1 MNEENFLPSDDAI
14 RNFLKQSNNE
24 NFEQPSFEGQVGHS
38 NRLFVDMAST
48 NNFFSDDP
56 HYIKGFRKYQ
66 NVVGA
71 PLYAD
76 QDPWEELAKNQS
88 SLRQLRN
95 GTVRML
101 GTAATSFTE
110 TFTSISVGLPQ
121 ALATWDFSKIYKN
134 EMSQAYDAFNEY
146 LQENFPIYYT
156 KKQQEMSLGEE
167 LTQMTF
173 WADKFGNGLGF
184 MLGAIGSGLVTGGL
198 GLGAS
203 VTKAGEIMGKLG
215 MNYSKA
221 LKAVKAGQIISKEAS
236 AIRKAA
242 LIDRVFSSTVAAV
255 GESSI
260 EARGVYNNVK
270 QTLLEQRFRGE
281 NTLTDEE
288 IEKAAREAGNV
299 NFGVNLAL
307 VGGSNFVQFGK
318 LFRNSYKGEKKALD
332 NIIRTAEGK
341 YVSDKAAQKMKRLK
355 NFGAN
360 VLSETG
366 QEAGQFTSEKTLDN
380 YFERRYN
387 RKADL
392 ESQKFLVSFVDA
404 IKETVG
410 SKEGQESML
419 LGAMLGALGSVTNI
433 SENKREDLIR
443 KKQLETLN
451 KHSAK
456 SGLTQL
462 IKASVAHNSSQKVM
476 DDALLKGDRK
486 AYEDAKF
493 DQAFDYILSRVNAG
507 RGDLLKQEI
516 DEFEKSLAN
525 QDEFKEHFGK
535 ENFRETFNRIRNLV
549 KDIEEISDDVDTR
562 FGYIKNQELRDALKY
577 GYAAAKNADQRK
589 ETLLKEI
596 AEKTGA
602 FLSKDDVKNNNEEFN
617 KALFSFFQ
625 TLKENLSHV
634 ITPSEKTKENLDD
647 VSKKLSEVKKAFE
660 NKFSRKNDKNKPLS
674 LEEELLQDK
683 FKSFFGKLLDHIIA
697 NPTDANEIVEKVK
710 DISKLERTRR
720 NFIKD
725 LNNASNLNAEEYL
738 NKKREKVIN
747 QNKFTKRPKI
757 SKNPNNY
764 YKYEEQRIEELEDSK
779 LERHIDNF
787 ITRADIIKDLNE
799 PKNTPQEILED
810 SPEKIFATIKN
821 NNIEISDEEKGLL
834 REKAENKIAEIENIN
849 NDLQTVDDTLRKV
862 KQEFPDPDTGQFETF
877 IDINDSNI
885 NDIIDLIDILNSK
898 YGQESGIDLNKI
910 LNAPSEK
917 LNEVLVDILEQYYE
931 FLKNKA
937 ATYNEKDLPILN
949 KLLEDLNNYN
959 PVIES
964 DETYEDNVKLVA
976 KEFFNESKAIEDS
989 FEIDEYFEQVERVEE
1004 QIKEL
1009 KALRSIFEKR
1019 DISIKD
1025 EIIDSIDKQLES
1037 LNNILKKAKENRA
1050 DREKRLKALA
1060 EQKNAEN
1067 YLTVG
1072 IDTKTGNKTE
1082 ISEIYKNVIGE
1093 KEYEELYNKAKDD
1106 NFSPIWVDV
1115 IKSIF
1120 VKKLNDN
1127 PSKQDLI
1134 EGANGIKENIAA
1146 SWAAINDLLRQ
1157 KDLSIDKDKKL
1168 SALEFF
1174 RKNPTRLDVIFSAF
1188 ANLEFERDNE
1198 GRYTGIIKGLDSD
1211 KSSPLF
1217 NYLQNKNLSELEK
1230 QVETLDSSIRKDA
1243 NLTKEDLLEII
1254 KHYKNIL
1261 IYNNLLEL
1269 SNSNVK
1275 IVPVIERLVKD
1286 LEQQSKSKGK
1296 KIVYSAEQLNAIKEL
1311 VYFTFRKDKEE
1322 EYSNFAYL
1330 KGFAGTGKT
1339 TVVLKTL
1346 IKLLGLKNENVYLT
1360 GKNTLVS
1367 KTINKSFGKDITP
1380 TLENLIKD
1388 IENEGDKFF
1397 EKYKVIIIDE
1407 VGGINKNELDKIAK
1421 LTKGKNV
1428 KVIVAGD
1435 PNQNVAEKHPLKAL
1449 RQRASIK
1456 PFIESYNESDLLID
1470 NYNVSSVI
1478 NDEVRANKSK
1488 LENLTVISPL
1498 TTRFRTNV
1506 SSLLDFQDRFINN
1519 TLDHTQKEIVVSSN
1533 VKDNNLTSEPNPKGV
1548 YGVKDRNKFKNELIN
1563 FLKSQ
1568 NTKDGKS
1575 RVIITNKNRKAEYEK
1590 LLQDNG
1596 ITNVYVYD
1604 FIEIQG
1610 ATIDQ
1615 VFVDIEN
1622 RSDEF
1627 AVQKEYNTAMY
1638 TSTSRATEFL
1648 IITGF
1653 NTTNNYSNNQEI
1665 AGVSEEEINNKFN
1678 ELLERSKKDLDLV
1691 KENLKDE
1698 VKKEED
1704 KKKAQQNKP
1713 KEENKEKE
1721 KEKQE
1726 EDKKESITDTEEET
1740 DDSEEFP
1747 SDEEMEEEELD
1758 DLFDDENDVEK
1769 EPISD
1774 TSETNND
1781 ETEQDPEEPNE
1792 LTLFDVIP
1800 SPDKIEFK
1808 LEHPTNDN
1816 LHSKSEPNLAKRGD
1830 KIYIV
1835 KAKKNNNEKKF
1846 LLHVI
1851 AKTDKGFKSIAVLS
1865 KKETKILGLDKNYD
1879 NLPNLG
1885 DVTIETIEGSDQ
1897 ESFDFE
1903 YLLKQNDLVKGEKT
1917 VSNANRIYI
1926 KYGSMRNAKPLTT
1939 NLINEIKNNK
1949 GLKNPKVSFVIV
1961 TKKFIEENEK
1971 SSRKSKNLELIPGVP
1986 YLVLKLSNKDIYIRL
2001 LPKKLNINNNKHF
2014 EFVSP
2019 IIKFIEKKKE
2029 FLEISGLEDNIL
2041 TNVVIKKIAL
2051 GDTSPLDEL
2060 KNLTEEEKDKLKT
2073 LAKDIYDL
2081 CYERKPITIGSKVQI
2096 KNGHSIVIDE
2106 DTPNSKTITKFE
2118 KVFTDKNGKQTVKK
2132 SSLIVKDIK
2141 KDKAILNYNGR
2152 DIEVNITDL
2161 TVVGK
2166 HKPGAAQKAFNLISK
2181 SNSKV
2186 DGLSLSFK
2194 KSFVKGKR
2202 LITVSAGK
2210 PLLQSDER
2218 NLVNFDNSKSTISF
2232 SKSYQNELSE
2242 IYIEMFGETILNSSD
2257 PNDNEKYKDAIE
2269 NGKVSYK
2276 YLNSVLYNKDG
2287 KYGAEAESFRQAV
2300 LERLVLPNNQYLSL
2314 SDLEYLFSFDNK
2326 GDSKVKNGFGLR
2338 LPIQQIKNTAI
2349 DPLTKK
2355 EITASD
2361 ASNYFDTTLENIE
2374 NTNLS
2379 IQIDNGNLNIK
2390 PKYKPKQ
2397 NTKDNKIIE
2406 SLAEDKNEVKE
2417 DTLKDSDTEEKS
2429 VEETKIIS
2437 DEASDEEQDFDSD
2450 VNINPKGKALT
2461 KEQLTDLGPKVDKET
2476 IIKEIQSK
2484 VKIPRENIKF
2494 VSETEMFL
2502 ISKGKNWGYWLNG
2515 TIYILENPD
2524 KTYYLNIARHEVFHE
2539 VFNRYLTEQEKQKLY
2554 EYAVKKYGLYE
2565 KTEEEIEEYL
2575 AKEYQVYKN
2584 TGIYSTNFIKRI
2596 FDRLLKL
2603 LGFLKE
2609 NKDVIEDLFKRI
2621 ERGEFLT
2628 KDITNFNIQTGKPLS
2643 KLVENWGDGFTFKR
2657 AYEIVVDYLSLLC
2670 TNYARIED
2678 KEILQSNGVLK
2689 HIPYKRIEALVLMR
2703 KKLQTTV
2710 TVFKQALNEV
2720 NEQLQNENLSPE
2732 ERKNLEEIRDYRDI
2746 TLRAAEKLLDI
2757 DNFVE
2762 ILKIIYP
2769 TFMNKNIKELIS
2781 MAETGVTKSL
2791 EAEEKI
2797 SNDTLVSSVTDDVD
2811 EDSLPDETD
2820 EYSDADGTFKLSD
2833 IVEEGDRFDAEQRV
2847 TENVKDFLATITNPK
2862 TGLPVKVSPYKVLA
2876 QALININGK
2885 TLLEKRT
2892 QVIKS
2897 FKAFYG
2903 ENMSEDV
2910 KAVRDRLL
2918 ELMRAVERKVINLT
2932 ENNERYK
2939 IELEFGYS
2947 SVEKKY
2953 PDRAY
2958 IKYNVPEVG
2967 KDGKVFYSPR
2977 VTTVKA
2983 KVLAKKIVNG
2993 KEKVYVRPATTI
3005 EFYKLVA
3012 AKIKEID
3019 TTNKTEK
3026 IKYEGKIV
3034 TVKKPDV
3041 SLLTDSVIYKKINAS
3056 YSAQLASNT
3065 LSEIFSSL
3073 NSLRE
3078 KYPMTGITEYHVDSS
3093 RTFRYFQINK
3103 NAEKTALIEN
3113 FRTDFAILIGDLIKN
3128 NKIPSLLNLIKE
3140 TESKSKGGIKFG
3152 SNEFI
3157 KNFSTIIHTII
3168 PKNYINVNI
3177 NEIPRSTSYILIND
3191 LYYVLSHFDG
3201 TSNDIIN
3208 RYIEDRYSAEE
3219 RKEISTSDVSLEEA
3233 VLYFMHTNE
3242 NNNTEN
3248 ILNTVY
3254 PEKQE
3259 EQATKYHGAD
3269 GKPRWTLMNSNYF
3282 IEVIQSL
3289 MKVFSHI
3296 VKPNYME
3303 TDSEAKFYHLNPLL
3317 IEKERIREY
3326 ADHDGVKNNLNDF
3339 STVYKREVGYDWFTR
3354 NLNLAFTGLAKN
3366 FGTVRTGIYYFQQG
3380 ITPSNKPTISGAMMQ
3395 TLTHQEIK
3403 DNLAIMVLQ
3412 EALRKPNP
3420 KIKGFNEE
3428 KVSRSYLFYG
3438 RDSKGK
3444 PIKKNRLTLEELGL
3458 TEEHPLIKTL
3468 SNPKL
3473 WGEERDEALKE
3484 LHSNKLIAERVEEIY
3499 EALRKDSELLAE
3511 KMIKRE
3517 FIFDS
3522 ELPKIHKR
3530 LKDYGFIDHK
3540 KPSLREDFAEVNVK
3554 TKIAK
3559 DGKKTQQY
3567 RVRKE
3572 DVIDILELF
3581 YLNFYVNSNL
3591 LNQLTLGDIAYF
3603 KDSYDVIKREAGPNA
3618 IGQKGLI
3625 DEQYGLKEKYR
3636 VVVLE
3641 DIIDTAG
3648 NLDQR
3653 YGNSPLGQ
3661 ALKKIRDIN
3670 PKITDAQGYILPKRK
3685 KNIVKGFGRGLNLK
3699 SILKP
3704 VHYEIRPDGVPIYV
3718 KYSAVEL
3725 TDELC
3730 REFPELRELRRAM
3743 ESAGI
3748 PEDKLDEFNKLFDIV
3763 MNVDTKRLR
3772 TDKEYRKTYHKALKS
3787 YNRIVEKNPHTID
3800 EAIFNSAV
3808 KVGNPSKP
3816 IKIDVDENGKLKFN
3830 IKDFS
3835 KENVITLSNRNYRI
3849 QLNPGGKIDAEDGIS
3864 TPSQLLYMLNSNGKN
3879 REKAEKVREAYA
3891 EIQKLGHEV
3900 LKEKLSLGNLS
3911 REDVEQVIKKELGDS
3926 ARETQD
3932 NITFLDYIRNPKI
3945 SLNFPFIVEKVI
3957 NQLASR
3963 FTDNISDIRF
3973 PGSKFVLQ
3981 SAFGSRH
3988 IKLNREPRL
3997 VRDEQGNYYAEIIMP
4012 DIPAIRRH
4020 IKEGD
4025 LLVDKGTL
4033 KMFGFR
4039 LPSTEIHSAIPLR
4052 VVGFYPTKNQTNVVI
4067 VPREI
4072 VALHGSDFDVDSL
4085 SIVRMSTN
4093 KRTPFKIN
4101 DKIIINKGEVIT
4113 EEHVNTIKPYY
4124 LELLEEFEK
4133 NPNDEKLKAKIRT
4146 TRNILIK
4153 GYKNMVIKG
4162 MFDLFSHPDN
4172 LEDMLTPIDLVT
4184 LTKRVSK
4191 SEDLTKGVEE
4201 SAFDLVYRITGGEE
4215 KYGAVKEDHREL
4227 YVDRVIGLPIDEHLM
4242 HSDNFAGVKLTG
4254 IFANFFKG
4262 FAYTFDAVIN
4272 NDNPKLKESL
4282 HIKAFGKTYT
4292 ELKREPDK
4300 NEIIIG
4306 YDSDGNPI
4314 NYKVTTRQV
4323 IDLFINAAIDNVKEQ
4338 ILPILN
4344 ISNVTGIGFMG
4355 GISVGMS
4362 VNEVVRF
4369 TLQPILKY
4377 ASEFKNFKNDYVSIK
4392 TFLRKQITNK
4402 IEELLKENN
4411 NDLQKTIKKLSEM
4424 GINLPSNV
4432 ENITLTSLE
4441 EIADEIEITTEL
4453 LEKNADKDLLELS
4466 LPELLEQMKVLSTF
4480 YKMDAVGRAIS
4491 DRAIQLSILRSF
4503 PNTYEKAVNIL
4514 ENLEKEYDIT
4524 ENDIKVKTKTKVV
4537 EIDEENIKLEE
4548 KEVTRPFEN
4557 SDLFNIPNVKE
4568 AILNLKRFVNL
4579 IEKVIIKHTPE
4590 FVNFSKKIKN
4600 FTGIKIKYFEQD
4612 NLSAI
4617 RDEMIKYFI
4626 SGFDQTVFD
4635 AKYPENDPYLFGVE
4649 AWVENFLDK
4658 AERLRKDPKFKEN
4671 LFVKGYSIKYDRGK
4685 KTRTLSYLKAT
4696 QFKPEDIID
4705 YQNAFNSLP
4714 DEIKEDF
4721 IKYSILTQGLKF
4733 GALSYAKLISSDNYE
4748 EINEYIDR
4756 NIKQLFIDMFS
4767 SKEKIKYLDNI
4778 KEHFI
4783 LQLVGNF
4790 ASGNNPFKEY
4800 EYTEG
4805 NEKIEGS
4812 KYPNHMGT
4820 EIVNDKKVYYHYRLK
4835 MSNDKVAPGILAR
4848 NGKVYIKVMSRP
4860 VLDENNNP
4868 TEESIHYY
4876 QKIYKTLN
4884 NKTYSFKPELF
4895 KEKFEWRGKLD
4906 PYKQLITAK
4915 KSVPD
4920 KNGKLSIKTTN
4931 YNFAELPKKGDII
4944 LVKDYFD
4951 NTLSRVY
4958 EYKVDNIIKGELRNG
4973 KRDIHLNLSE
4983 GKLVVSNFDTTNVDK
4998 EFIDKFQEFIKTLTE
5013 QQLKNLPSIEIV
5025 YETYNQL
5032 LSVDPNLTIDNY
5044 LENNIKCKL

>member
-14 RNFLKQSNNE
+14 RNFLQQSNNE
-24 NFEQPSFEGQVGHS
+24 NFEQPSFEGQVGHP
-38 NRLFVDMAST
+38 NRIFVDMGST

-56 HYIKGFRKYQ
+56 NYIKGFKKHQ
-66 NVVGA
+66 NIVGT

-88 SLRQLRN
+88 GLRQLRN
-95 GTVRML
+95 GVVRML
-101 GTAATSFTE
+101 GTAATSFGE
-110 TFTSISVGLPQ
+110 TFTSLSVGLPQ
-121 ALATWDFSKIYKN
+121 ALATWDFSKIYN
-134 EMSQAYDAFNEY
+134 NYMSQAYDAFNTY

-203 VTKAGEIMGKLG
+203 VTKAGQIMGKLG
-215 MNYSKA
+215 MNYSKT
-221 LKAVKAGQIISKEAS
+221 LKTVKAGQIIGKEAS
-236 AIRKAA
+236 AIRKAV
-242 LIDRVFSSTVAAV
+242 LIDRIFSSIVAAV

-260 EARGVYNNVK
+260 EARGVYNHVK
-270 QTLLEQRFRGE
+270 QALLEQRFRGE

-299 NFGVNLAL
+299 NFGLNLAL

-318 LFRNSYKGEKKALD
+318 LFRNSYKGEKKTLD
-332 NIIRTAEGK
+332 NIIRTTEGK

-392 ESQKFLVSFVDA
+392 ESQKFLVSFSDA

-419 LGAMLGALGSVTNI
+419 LGAMLGALGSVINI

-443 KKQLETLN
+443 KKQLEILN

-486 AYEDAKF
+486 SYEDAKF

-562 FGYIKNQELRDALKY
+562 FGYIKDQELRDALKY

-596 AEKTGA
+596 AEKTEA

-617 KALFSFFQ
+617 KALSSFFQ

-634 ITPSEKTKENLDD
+634 ITPSKKTKENLDD
-647 VSKKLSEVKKAFE
+647 ISKKLSEVKKAFE

-683 FKSFFGKLLDHIIA
+683 FRSFFGKLLDHIIT
-697 NPTDANEIVEKVK
+697 NPTDVNEIVEKVK
-710 DISKLERTRR
+710 DISKLEKTRR

-738 NKKREKVIN
+738 NKKREKVIK

-757 SKNPNNY
+757 SENPNNY

-779 LERHIDNF
+779 LERHTENF

-821 NNIEISDEEKGLL
+821 NNIEISDEEKNLL
-834 REKAENKIAEIENIN
+834 RERTENKINQIKELNDDLSEVNGIINNFVEEIYDDETKSIDEIITLENQEDIEN
-849 NDLQTVDDTLRKV
+849 V
-862 KQEFPDPDTGQFETF
+862 
-877 IDINDSNI
+877 
-885 NDIIDLIDILNSK
+885 IDLIDKLDQK
-898 YGQESGIDLNKI
+898 YGNESNIDLSVLLNTQQI
-910 LNAPSEK
+910 TDEDLNA
-917 LNEVLVDILEQYYE
+917 VLIDILRKYQE
-931 FLKNKA
+931 FLENKV
-937 ATYNEKDLPILN
+937 TPYNEKDLPILN
-949 KLLEDLNNYN
+949 KLLEDLTNYN

-964 DETYEDNVKLVA
+964 DETYEDNVKIVA

-1009 KALRSIFEKR
+1009 EAIKSIFEKR
-1019 DISIKD
+1019 DISVKD
-1025 EIIDSIDKQLES
+1025 EIIDSINKQLYS
-1037 LNNILKKAKENRA
+1037 LKNILEKAKENRT

-1072 IDTKTGNKTE
+1072 IDTKTGNKTP
-1082 ISEIYKNVIGE
+1082 ISKIYKHVIGE

-1134 EGANGIKENIAA
+1134 EGANGIKENITV
-1146 SWAAINDLLRQ
+1146 SWAAINDLLLQ
-1157 KDLSIDKDKKL
+1157 KDLSTDKDKKL

-1254 KHYKNIL
+1254 KHYKNIF

-1275 IVPVIERLVKD
+1275 IVPIIERLVKD

-1296 KIVYSAEQLNAIKEL
+1296 KIVYSPEQLNAIKEL

-1478 NDEVRANKSK
+1478 NNKVIANKSK

-1519 TLDHTQKEIVVSSN
+1519 TLDHTQKEIIVNSN

-1548 YGVKDRNKFKNELIN
+1548 YGVRDRNKFKNELIN

-1596 ITNVYVYD
+1596 ITDVYVYD
-1604 FIEIQG
+1604 FIEVQG
-1610 ATIDQ
+1610 STIDQ

-1653 NTTNNYSNNQEI
+1653 NTTNSFSNNQEI
-1665 AGVSEEEINNKFN
+1665 SGVKQEEIDEKFN
-1678 ELLERSKKDLDLV
+1678 ELLERSRKDLEIV

-1698 VKKEED
+1698 ANKEEE
-1704 KKKAQQNKP
+1704 KKKAEQNKP
-1713 KEENKEKE
+1713 KD
-1721 KEKQE
+1721 KQ
-1726 EDKKESITDTEEET
+1726 EDKKEENEQEQKDEEEITDTESDNEEDFPT
-1740 DDSEEFP
+1740 EE
-1747 SDEEMEEEELD
+1747 EVEEELLD
-1758 DLFDDENDVEK
+1758 DVFDDNNNVEK
-1769 EPISD
+1769 EPITD
-1774 TSETNND
+1774 TPEMD
-1781 ETEQDPEEPNE
+1781 DDYVEQDPEEPNIKD
-1792 LTLFDVIP
+1792 LVDVLP
-1800 SPDKIEFK
+1800 SPDKVELE

-1816 LHSKSEPNLAKRGD
+1816 LNSKFEPGLAKRGD
-1830 KIYIV
+1830 KIYII
-1835 KAKKNNNEKKF
+1835 KAKKTSYENF

-1851 AKTDKGFKSIAVLS
+1851 AKTEKGFKSVAVLS
-1865 KKETKILGLDKNYD
+1865 EKETKLLGLDENYYK
-1879 NLPNLG
+1879 LPNLG
-1885 DVTIETIEGSDQ
+1885 NITISTIETTSEDNIDLIEGV
-1897 ESFDFE
+1897 
-1903 YLLKQNDLVKGEKT
+1903 LKQDDLVPGEKIIT
-1917 VSNANRIYI
+1917 NANRIHVR
-1926 KYGSMRNAKPLTT
+1926 YGSMRDAKPLTID
-1939 NLINEIKNNK
+1939 LIKDIKENK
-1949 GLKNPKVSFVIV
+1949 GLKVSEVSFIIV
-1961 TKKFIEENEK
+1961 TRNFIKKLKTVNKHFSLK
-1971 SSRKSKNLELIPGVP
+1971 LGVP
-1986 YLVLKLSNKDIYIRL
+1986 YLVLKLSNKNIYIRL
-2001 LPKKLNINNNKHF
+2001 LPKKLNINNRRHF
-2014 EFVSP
+2014 ELLSP
-2019 IIKFIEKKKE
+2019 ILKFIEQKKK
-2029 FLEISGLEDNIL
+2029 FLAISGLEDNL
-2041 TNVVIKKIAL
+2041 QTNIIIKKIAL
-2051 GDTSPLDEL
+2051 GNDSELDKLNHLTQEQKDEL
-2060 KNLTEEEKDKLKT
+2060 KQ

-2081 CYERKPITIGSKVQI
+2081 CYERKPVTVGAKVQI
-2096 KNGHSIVIDE
+2096 KNGHSITIDE
-2106 DTPNSKTITKFE
+2106 GTSNAKTITKFE
-2118 KVFTDKNGKQTVKK
+2118 KAFTDKNGKQTVKK
-2132 SSLIVKDIK
+2132 SSLIVKEIR
-2141 KDKAILNYNGR
+2141 KDKVVLNYNGR
-2152 DIEVNITDL
+2152 DIEVDINDL

-2166 HKPGAAQKAFNLISK
+2166 HKPGSAQKAFNLISK
-2181 SNSKV
+2181 SNSTV
-2186 DGLSLSFK
+2186 DGFKLSFK
-2194 KSFVKGKR
+2194 KSFIKGNNI
-2202 LITVSAGK
+2202 ITVSSGK
-2210 PLLQSDER
+2210 SLLQSDER
-2218 NLVNFDNSKSTISF
+2218 KLVDFNSTKSTISF
-2232 SKSYQNELSE
+2232 AKSYQDELSE
-2242 IYIEMFGETILNSSD
+2242 IYLELFGENILTSSKQE
-2257 PNDNEKYKDAIE
+2257 DNKKYKDAIQ
-2269 NGKVSYK
+2269 NGKLSYK
-2276 YLNSVLYNKDG
+2276 YLNSILYNSEN
-2287 KYGAEAESFRQAV
+2287 KYGDEAELFRQEVIKRIAKPSNEYV
-2300 LERLVLPNNQYLSL
+2300 SL
-2314 SDLEYLFSFDNK
+2314 DSLEYIFSFDNN
-2326 GDSKVKNGFGLR
+2326 GDSSVKNGFGLR
-2338 LPIQQIKNTAI
+2338 IPIQQSKDKPI
-2349 DPLTKK
+2349 DPLTGEKI
-2355 EITASD
+2355 ITSNAS
-2361 ASNYFDTTLENIE
+2361 SYFDTTLEDIE
-2374 NTNLS
+2374 NTSLRIQLDNSNLK
-2379 IQIDNGNLNIK
+2379 IK
-2390 PKYKPKQ
+2390 PEYKPST
-2397 NTKDNKIIE
+2397 NSKDEKIII
-2406 SLAEDKNEVKE
+2406 SLVEDKDESKDDNVE
-2417 DTLKDSDTEEKS
+2417 DVDTEEKPL
-2429 VEETKIIS
+2429 EENDVIS
-2437 DEASDEEQDFDSD
+2437 DEVNSEDEDFDSD
-2450 VNINPKGKALT
+2450 LNLNPKGKTLS
-2461 KEQLTDLGPKVDKET
+2461 KEQLIDLGPKVDRKT

-2484 VKIPRENIKF
+2484 VKISRENIKF

-2554 EYAVKKYGLYE
+2554 EYAIKKYGLYG
-2565 KTEEEIEEYL
+2565 KTEQEIEEHL
-2575 AKEYQVYKN
+2575 AREYQVYKN
-2584 TGIYSTNFIKRI
+2584 TGISSSGFIKRI
-2596 FDRLLKL
+2596 FDKILKL

-2609 NKDVIEDLFKRI
+2609 NEDIIEDLFKQI
-2621 ERGEFLT
+2621 EKGEFLT

-2643 KLVENWGDGFTFKR
+2643 KLVKNWGDGFTFKR
-2657 AYEIVVDYLSLLC
+2657 AYEIIVEYLSILS

-2678 KEILQSNGVLK
+2678 KEILQPNGVLK
-2689 HIPYKRIEALVLMR
+2689 HIPYKRIEALILIR

-2710 TVFKQALNEV
+2710 TVFRQALNEV
-2720 NEQLQNENLSPE
+2720 NEQLKNENLSEE
-2732 ERKNLEEIRDYRDI
+2732 ERKRLEEIRDYRDI
-2746 TLRAAEKLLDI
+2746 TLRASEKLLDI

-2781 MAETGVTKSL
+2781 MAETGVTESL

-2797 SNDTLVSSVTDDVD
+2797 LDNTLVSSVTDDVD
-2811 EDSLPDETD
+2811 EDNVPDETN

-2833 IVEEGDRFDAEQRV
+2833 IVEEGDRFDAEQRI

-2862 TGLPVKVSPYKVLA
+2862 TGLPVKVSPYKILA
-2876 QALININGK
+2876 QALININGN
-2885 TLLEKRT
+2885 TMLEKMT
-2892 QVIKS
+2892 QVMKS

-2903 ENMSEDV
+2903 ENMSDDV
-2910 KAVRDRLL
+2910 KAVRDRLI
-2918 ELMRAVERKVINLT
+2918 ELMRSVERRVINLT
-2932 ENNERYK
+2932 ENNEKYK
-2939 IELEFGYS
+2939 IELEFDYS
-2947 SVEKKY
+2947 SIEKKY

-2958 IKYNVPEVG
+2958 IKYNVPQIG
-2967 KDGKVFYSPR
+2967 KNGEVFYSPR

-2983 KVLAKKIVNG
+2983 KVLAKKVVNG
-2993 KEKVYVRPATTI
+2993 KEKVYTRPATTI
-3005 EFYKLVA
+3005 EFYRLVA

-3019 TTNKTEK
+3019 SKNKSDK
-3026 IKYEGKIV
+3026 IKFEGKIV
-3034 TVKKPDV
+3034 FVKKSDI
-3041 SLLTDSVIYKKINAS
+3041 SLLADSVIYKKINAA

-3078 KYPMTGITEYHVDSS
+3078 KYPMTGALDYHTDGS
-3093 RTFRYFQINK
+3093 RTFRFFQINK
-3103 NAEKTALIEN
+3103 NAERTALMES
-3113 FRTDFAILIGDLIKN
+3113 FRTDLANVITI
-3128 NKIPSLLNLIKE
+3128 LIKE
-3140 TESKSKGGIKFG
+3140 NKIKDLLTLIKDTEDKSKGGIKFG

-3157 KNFSTIIHTII
+3157 RNFSTIIKTII
-3168 PKNYINVNI
+3168 PEKYISVNI
-3177 NEIPRSTSYILIND
+3177 SEIPRTYAYDLIETLGYI
-3191 LYYVLSHFDG
+3191 LSHFNK
-3201 TSNDIIN
+3201 TPNDLIN
-3208 RYIEDRYSAEE
+3208 VYIESKYSSEE
-3219 RKEISTSDVSLEEA
+3219 RKEISVNDVSLEEA
-3233 VLYFMHTNE
+3233 VLYFMHTDE
-3242 NNNTEN
+3242 NNNTED
-3248 ILNTVY
+3248 ILETIY
-3254 PEKQE
+3254 PIKKE
-3259 EQATKYHGAD
+3259 EQSTKYYGAD

-3289 MKVFSHI
+3289 IRTFSHI
-3296 VKPNYME
+3296 VKPSYME
-3303 TDSEAKFYHLNPLL
+3303 SDSEAKFYHLNPLL
-3317 IEKERIREY
+3317 VEEDRIREY
-3326 ADHDGVKNNLNDF
+3326 ADYDGLKNNLNDF

-3366 FGTVRTGIYYFQQG
+3366 FGTARTGIYYFQQG
-3380 ITPSNKPTISGAMMQ
+3380 ITPSNKPTISGAMMK
-3395 TLTHQEIK
+3395 TLEHEEIK
-3403 DNLAIMVLQ
+3403 DTLALMVLQ
-3412 EALRKPNP
+3412 EAFRTPNP
-3420 KIKGFNEE
+3420 KIKGFTEE

-3444 PIKKNRLTLEELGL
+3444 PIKKDRLTFEQIGL
-3458 TEEHPLIKTL
+3458 DMNDHIVEIL
-3468 SNPKL
+3468 SNPNIK
-3473 WGEERDEALKE
+3473 GDRRKEALEK
-3484 LHSNKLIAERVEEIY
+3484 LRSNKVIKERVEEIY
-3499 EALRKDSELLAE
+3499 EALRKDAELLAVE
-3511 KMIKRE
+3511 MIKRE

-3522 ELPKIHKR
+3522 ELPKIYNR
-3530 LKDYGFIDHK
+3530 LKEYGFIDYK
-3540 KPSLREDFAEVNVK
+3540 KPPLREDFAEVNVK
-3554 TKIAK
+3554 TKITK
-3559 DGKKTQQY
+3559 DGKKIQQY
-3567 RVRKE
+3567 EVRKE

-3581 YLNFYVNSNL
+3581 YMNFYVNSNL

-3603 KDSYDVIKREAGPNA
+3603 KDSYDVIKRETGPNA

-3625 DEQYGLKEKYR
+3625 DKQYGLKENYR
-3636 VVVLE
+3636 IVVLD

-3704 VHYEIRPDGVPIYV
+3704 VHYEIRPNGAPIYV

-3743 ESAGI
+3743 ESVGI
-3748 PEDKLDEFNKLFDIV
+3748 PEDKIDEFNKLFDMV
-3763 MNVDTKRLR
+3763 MGVDTKKLKS
-3772 TDKEYRKTYHKALKS
+3772 DVEYRKTHHKALKS
-3787 YNRIVEKNPHTID
+3787 YIRIVEKNPNTID

-3816 IKIDVDENGKLKFN
+3816 IKVEVDSNGKLIFN
-3830 IKDFS
+3830 KADFS
-3835 KENVITLSNRNYRI
+3835 EANVITLSNRSYRI

-3879 REKAEKVREAYA
+3879 REQTKKVREAYA
-3891 EIQKLGHEV
+3891 EIQKLGHDV
-3900 LKEKLSLGNLS
+3900 LKERLSLGNLS
-3911 REDVEQVIKKELGDS
+3911 REDVEQVIKKELVDS

-3957 NQLASR
+3957 NNLASR

-4012 DIPAIRRH
+4012 DIPVIRRH

-4093 KRTPFKIN
+4093 KRTPFKIG
-4101 DKIIINKGEVIT
+4101 DKTIINKGEVIT
-4113 EEHVNTIKPYY
+4113 EEHVNIIKPYY
-4124 LELLEEFEK
+4124 LELLEELER
-4133 NPNDEKLKAKIRT
+4133 NPNDEKLKNKIRT

-4184 LTKRVSK
+4184 LTKRVSN
-4191 SEDLTKGVEE
+4191 SEDLEKGVEE
-4201 SAFDLVYRITGGEE
+4201 SAFDLVYRITGGKE

-4262 FAYTFDAVIN
+4262 FAYSFDAVIN
-4272 NDNPKLKESL
+4272 NDNPRLKNSL
-4282 HIKAFGKTYT
+4282 HIKVFGKSYT
-4292 ELKREPDK
+4292 ELKREPNK

-4306 YDSDGNPI
+4306 YDSNGNPI

-4355 GISVGMS
+4355 GISIGMS
-4362 VNEVVRF
+4362 INEVVRF

-4377 ASEFKNFKNDYVSIK
+4377 ASEFKNFKNNYVEIK
-4392 TFLRKQITNK
+4392 SFLRKQILDK
-4402 IEELLKENN
+4402 VEELLKENN
-4411 NDLQKTIKKLSEM
+4411 NDLQKTIEKLSEM
-4424 GINLPSNV
+4424 GIHLPSNV
-4432 ENITLTSLE
+4432 ESITLTSLE
-4441 EIADEIEITTEL
+4441 KIADDIEITIEL
-4453 LEKNADKDLLELS
+4453 LEKNAGKKISDLS

-4480 YKMDAVGRAIS
+4480 YKMDSVGRAIS

-4503 PNTYEKAVNIL
+4503 PNTYEKAVNVL
-4514 ENLEKEYDIT
+4514 KSFEKEYDIT
-4524 ENDIKVKTKTKVV
+4524 EDDIKVKTIIEVETINKEEEVV
-4537 EIDEENIKLEE
+4537 LEE
-4548 KEVTRPFEN
+4548 EEVTRTFEN
-4557 SDLFNIPNVKE
+4557 SDLFNIPNIKE

-4590 FVNFSKKIKN
+4590 FVKFSEEVKKL
-4600 FTGIKIKYFEQD
+4600 TGIKIKYFKED

-4635 AKYPENDPYLFGVE
+4635 AKYPENNPYLFGVE
-4649 AWVENFLDK
+4649 AWIEDFLDK
-4658 AERLRKDPKFKEN
+4658 AEKLKKDPKYKEN
-4671 LFVKGYSIKYDRGK
+4671 LFVKGYSVKYDRSK
-4685 KTRTLSYLKAT
+4685 KTRILSYLKAT

-4705 YQNAFNSLP
+4705 HQNAFNSLP
-4714 DEIKEDF
+4714 DKIKEDF

-4748 EINEYIDR
+4748 EINEYIDK
-4756 NIKQLFIDMFS
+4756 NIKTLFIDKFS
-4767 SKEKIKYLDNI
+4767 SEEKEEYLENI

-4783 LQLVGNF
+4783 LQLLGNF
-4790 ASGNNPFKEY
+4790 ASSNNPFKEY

-4805 NEKIEGS
+4805 NKKIEGS
-4812 KYPNHMGT
+4812 KYPNHMGV
-4820 EIVNDKKVYYHYRLK
+4820 EIVDGKKVYYHYRLK
-4835 MSNDKVAPGILAR
+4835 MSKVAPEILAR
-4848 NGKVYIKVMSRP
+4848 NGKVYIRVMSRP
-4860 VLDENNNP
+4860 VLDENNNS
-4868 TEESIHYY
+4868 TSEMIYYY

-4884 NKTYSFKPELF
+4884 NKTYSFRPELF
-4895 KEKFEWRGKLD
+4895 EKRFEWKGKLD
-4906 PYKQLITAK
+4906 PYKQIIIVK

-4920 KNGKLSIKTTN
+4920 KNGKLTVKTTN
-4931 YNFAELPKKGDII
+4931 YNFSELPKKGDVI

-4958 EYKVDNIIKGELRNG
+4958 EYKVDNVIKGELRNG
-4973 KRDIHLNLSE
+4973 KIDIHLNLSE

-4998 EFIDKFQEFIKTLTE
+4998 EFIDKFQKFIKTLTE
-5013 QQLKNLPSIEIV
+5013 QQIKNLPSIEIV